1 MPETW
6 NVAESKP
13 ERQVSGMAG
22 YVGDV
27 SGHDGQAV
35 MDGKRREEIDTME
48 LYPSMPETWKAA
60 ESKCRK
66 EVSGM
71 GGYQRHVSGND
82 GKQMNVK
89 DHTSH
94 SGKREVRRQGLRQCR
109 IRKVLRGGTMKKR
122 YPA

>member
-1 MPETW
+1 
-6 NVAESKP
+6 
-13 ERQVSGMAG
+13 
-22 YVGDV
+22 
-27 SGHDGQAV
+27 
-35 MDGKRREEIDTME
+35 ME

>member
-1 MPETW
+1 
-6 NVAESKP
+6 
-13 ERQVSGMAG
+13 
-22 YVGDV
+22 
-27 SGHDGQAV
+27 
-35 MDGKRREEIDTME
+35 ME

-82 GKQMNVK
+82 GKQINVK

-122 YPA
+122 YPAWQDTKSMYPAETERYVQETCIRHGRIHGGCIRP